1 MGSAMPSVLYPH
13 GTVASG
19 SYPAKVLAKLAELK
33 QRGVHF

>member
-1 MGSAMPSVLYPH
+1 MGSAMPSVLYAD

-19 SYPAKVLAKLAELK
+19 SDPAKVVAKLAELK